1 MIRSMNIKEADMN
14 ALPKIAQ
21 KLSHKGTPTF
31 YKLKLVKDRMS
42 LHLIGITLLTGLML
56 PLAVRAADLPPT
68 DNAVQSVETTTLP
81 GGKVIVRVNLK
92 KALTTTPAGFT
103 VGNPPRI
110 ALDLPNTGNAM
121 GRNSV
126 EANLGPLSNV
136 NVVQA
141 GNRTRLVLNLNKS
154 VEYDARVEGK
164 SLIVALGDV
173 GRGATPVNASPR
185 FAETTVGAERHDIR
199 DIDFRR
205 GAAGEARIV
214 TTLSDAQTG
223 INIRQQANGVVVDFM
238 GTTLPKALQR
248 RLDVADF
255 GTPVQMVEA
264 YTLGD
269 NTRMVIQPK
278 GGWEYSAYQTD
289 NSFIVEV
296 KQSDDAQKKTAD
308 GKVKYVGEKL
318 SLNFQNV
325 EVRSVLQVIADFTG
339 LNIIASDTVSGN
351 LTLRLKDVP
360 WDQALDLIMQTKGL
374 DKRQNGNVVWIA
386 PKDELLTKEKLE
398 YEARSAVADLEPLT
412 TEYIQMNYMRAD
424 EAQTMLYGFAGG
436 AFLNSA
442 GNNAVNCSAQAQGL
456 GGAAAVQAS
465 QQGKGDNDQKVLTKR
480 GRATYE
486 LKTNTLIITD
496 TPRKIQEVRE
506 LLARL
511 DVPARQVM
519 IEARVVIADSNWS
532 RDLGAKLGIAAI
544 NRTGRYQTGIGGT
557 QDQASAI
564 AQGFFPQS
572 ATKGSVSNPT
582 PTDPYARS
590 EVPVANT
597 GTNLVNFPA
606 GAGAAQIA
614 LSLLDAS
621 TGNLLSL
628 ELSAL
633 EADNRGK
640 IVSNP
645 RVMTSNQKPA
655 VILNGTQIPYITP
668 GSANSPATVTFK
680 DVFLCLL
687 VDPQILN
694 NDSLIMTVEVQKDGI
709 DAARSVALGN
719 LNVPAIATKRVKTQ
733 VRVNNGETLVL
744 GGIFDQNEL
753 NDVQKVPFLGDIP
766 VLGNLF
772 KTTFKQN
779 NKTELIIFITP
790 RILDDRLSLR

>member
-1 MIRSMNIKEADMN
+1 MN

-21 KLSHKGTPTF
+21 KIT
-31 YKLKLVKDRMS
+31 R
-42 LHLIGITLLTGLML
+42 HLFGIVLFTGLAL
-56 PLAVRAADLPPT
+56 PLSVRAADVPPT
-68 DNAVQSVETTTLP
+68 GNAVQSVDTTTLP
-81 GGKVIVRVNLK
+81 GGKVVVRVTLK
-92 KALTTTPAGFT
+92 NALTATPAGFT

-110 ALDLPNTGNAM
+110 ALDLPDTGNAM
-121 GRNSV
+121 GRNTV
-126 EANLGPLSNV
+126 EANLGPLSSV

-141 GNRTRLVLNLNKS
+141 GTRTRLVLNLNKS
-154 VEYDARVEGK
+154 VEYDARIEGK
-164 SLIVALGDV
+164 TLLVALGDV
-173 GRGATPVNASPR
+173 GVGSAPVNASPR
-185 FAETTVGAERHDIR
+185 FAEAAPGVARHSIR
-199 DIDFRR
+199 DVDFRR
-205 GAAGEARIV
+205 GGTGEARIV

-223 INIRQQANGVVVDFM
+223 INIRQQSNGVVVDFI
-238 GTTLPKALQR
+238 GTELPKALQR

-255 GTPVQMVEA
+255 GTPVQVVET

-339 LNIIASDTVSGN
+339 LNIIASDTVAGN

-374 DKRQNGNVVWIA
+374 DKRQNGNVIWIA

-398 YEARSAVADLEPLT
+398 FEAKSAVADLEPLT
-412 TEYIQMNYMRAD
+412 TEYIQLNYMRAD
-424 EAQTMLYGFAGG
+424 EAQTMLYGFAAG

-442 GNNAVNCSAQAQGL
+442 TNNSVNCSAQAQGL
-456 GGAAAVQAS
+456 GGAAAAQAS

-496 TPRKIQEVRE
+496 TARKIQEVRE

-519 IEARVVIADSNWS
+519 IEARVVVATDGWS
-532 RDLGAKLGIAAI
+532 RDLGARLGF
-544 NRTGRYQTGIGGT
+544 T
-557 QDQASAI
+557 
-564 AQGFFPQS
+564 
-572 ATKGSVSNPT
+572 ATKTRDLFGDSHQ
-582 PTDPYARS
+582 
-590 EVPVANT
+590 
-597 GTNLVNFPA
+597 A
-606 GAGAAQIA
+606 GATGLGQSLPDAVGAGNLA
-614 LSLLDAS
+614 LSLLNLAN
-621 TGNLLSL
+621 GNLLSL
-628 ELSAL
+628 ELRAL
-633 EADNRGK
+633 EADNKGK
-640 IVSNP
+640 VISNP
-645 RVMTSNQKPA
+645 RVVTTNQKPA

-668 GSANSPATVTFK
+668 PAQLGGVSTVTFK
-680 DVFLCLL
+680 DAFLCLL

-694 NDSLIMTVEVQKDGI
+694 NDSIILTVEVQKDAVRDIANIG
-709 DAARSVALGN
+709 DN
-719 LNVPAIATKRVKTQ
+719 PAIDTKRIKTQ

-744 GGIFDQNEL
+744 GGIFDGSESST
-753 NDVQKVPFLGDIP
+753 VSKVPLLGDIP
-766 VLGNLF
+766 VFGNLF
-772 KTTFKQN
+772 KSTTKEN
-779 NKTELIIFITP
+779 SKTELIIFLTP
-790 RILDDRLSLR
+790 RILDERLSLR

>member
-1 MIRSMNIKEADMN
+1 MN
-14 ALPKIAQ
+14 ALPNITQKI
-21 KLSHKGTPTF
+21 T
-31 YKLKLVKDRMS
+31 R
-42 LHLIGITLLTGLML
+42 HLFGLTLLFGL
-56 PLAVRAADLPPT
+56 AFTTIQAAAAPPT
-68 DNAVQSVETTTLP
+68 GNAVESVETTTLP
-81 GGKVIVRVNLK
+81 GGKVMVRVNLK
-92 KALTTTPAGFT
+92 HPLGATPAGFT

-110 ALDLPNTGNAM
+110 ALDLPDTGNAM
-121 GRNSV
+121 GKNTIES
-126 EANLGPLSNV
+126 NLGPLASV

-141 GNRTRLVLNLNKS
+141 GTRTRLVLNLNKAAS
-154 VEYDARVEGK
+154 YETQLVGK
-164 SLIVALGDV
+164 TLLVSLGDV
-173 GRGATPVNASPR
+173 GASATPVNATPR
-185 FAETTVGAERHDIR
+185 FSDARPGDARHTIR

-205 GAAGEARIV
+205 GATGEARIV
-214 TTLSDAQTG
+214 TTLSDSQAG
-223 INIRQQANGVVVDFM
+223 INIRQQANGLVVDFI
-238 GTTLPKALQR
+238 GTDIPKALQR

-255 GTPVQMVEA
+255 GTPVQIVEA

-289 NSFIVEV
+289 NNFIVEV
-296 KQSDDAQKKTAD
+296 KPSTDALKKTAD
-308 GKVKYVGEKL
+308 GKTKYVGDKL

-339 LNIIASDTVSGN
+339 MNIIASDTVTGN

-374 DKRQNGNVVWIA
+374 DKRQNGNVVWVA

-398 YEARSAVADLEPLT
+398 YESKAQIVDLEPMV
-412 TEYIQMNYMRAD
+412 TEYISMNYMRAD
-424 EAQTMLYGFAGG
+424 EAQSMLYGNAAG

-442 GNNAVNCSAQAQGL
+442 GGTVNCSAQAQGV
-456 GGAAAVQAS
+456 GGAAVAQSS
-465 QQGKGDNDQKVLTKR
+465 QQGKESDQKILTKR

-486 LKTNTLIITD
+486 LKTNTLIVTD
-496 TPRKIQEVRE
+496 TARKILEIRE

-519 IEARVVIADSNWS
+519 IEARVVVADSNWS
-532 RDLGAKLGIAAI
+532 RDLGAKLGINLI
-544 NRTGRYQTGIGGT
+544 NTNRRYQAGLGGT
-557 QDQASAI
+557 QDQAA
-564 AQGFFPQS
+564 ALTQGFFPQS
-572 ATKGSVSNPT
+572 ATKGSVPNTFT
-582 PTDPYARS
+582 PDPFDYVDA
-590 EVPVANT
+590 PVFTT

-606 GAGAAQIA
+606 RTGAAQIG
-614 LSLLDAS
+614 LSLLDAA

-640 IVSNP
+640 VVSNP

-655 VILNGTQIPYITP
+655 VILNGTQLPYITP
-668 GSANSPATVTFK
+668 GTLSSPATVTFK

-694 NDSLIMTVEVQKDGI
+694 NDSLIMTVEVQKDAV
-709 DAARSVALGN
+709 DATNSVTLSGA
-719 LNVPAIATKRVKTQ
+719 VYPAVATKRVKTQ

-753 NDVQKVPFLGDIP
+753 NNVSKVPFLGDIP
-766 VLGNLF
+766 MLGNLF
-772 KTTFKQN
+772 KTTSKQS
-779 NKTELIIFITP
+779 NKTELIIFLTP
-790 RILDDRLSLR
+790 RIIDERLTLR